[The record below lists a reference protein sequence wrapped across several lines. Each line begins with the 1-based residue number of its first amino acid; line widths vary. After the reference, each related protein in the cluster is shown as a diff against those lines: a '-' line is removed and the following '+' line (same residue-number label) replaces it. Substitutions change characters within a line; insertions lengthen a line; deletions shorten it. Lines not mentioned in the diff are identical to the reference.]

1 MEIPMISHA
10 LAILLFVTI
19 PAATPAQPAHTIRL
33 RSYEEVFHFIA
44 SREDLGDPEVPERSV
59 DFKLAS
65 ESCVEYLRSR
75 PDEWYLIITADYRH
89 KNNHISVISR
99 STR

>member
-1 MEIPMISHA
+1 MISHA

-19 PAATPAQPAHTIRL
+19 PAATPAQPAQTIRL

-75 PDEWYLIITADYRH
+75 PDDWYLIIRADYRH